1 MMADTE
7 LNPTSCPLV
16 LSSPVGEQVLLAHG
30 EGGRMMRRLIRE
42 RIQSRLPVLPTDRG
56 DACDVGRIDGPVV
69 LTTDSYVV
77 SPLFFPGG
85 DIGSLAVYGTVN
97 DLAVAGAE
105 PMYLTL
111 SLILEEGLE
120 FAILDRVLQ
129 SIAAAAQACG
139 VRIVTGDTKV
149 VPHGAADGLFINT
162 CGLGRLPSNAPRG
175 PRSLQAGDLL
185 IASGPIGRHGVAVM
199 AARENLGFT
208 PAPTSDSAPLHR
220 ATLALQA
227 ALGGDLRAMR
237 DATRGGVAAVM
248 HEWAEESGLTIKL
261 YESKLPVSP
270 EVRGVCELLGLDP
283 IYVPNEGTFMA
294 AVSARSAQLA
304 MEVLQ
309 RYPETLAAKVVGEVG
324 EGGLSPV
331 VMERLLGHVVAVD
344 EPAGAP
350 LPRIC

>member
-1 MMADTE
+1 
-7 LNPTSCPLV
+7 
-16 LSSPVGEQVLLAHG
+16 
-30 EGGRMMRRLIRE
+30 
-42 RIQSRLPVLPTDRG
+42 
-56 DACDVGRIDGPVV
+56 
-69 LTTDSYVV
+69 
-77 SPLFFPGG
+77 
-85 DIGSLAVYGTVN
+85 
-97 DLAVAGAE
+97 
-105 PMYLTL
+105 
-111 SLILEEGLE
+111 
-120 FAILDRVLQ
+120 
-129 SIAAAAQACG
+129 
-139 VRIVTGDTKV
+139 
-149 VPHGAADGLFINT
+149 
-162 CGLGRLPSNAPRG
+162 
-175 PRSLQAGDLL
+175 
-185 IASGPIGRHGVAVM
+185 M